1 MKWVKWVKESIV
13 REWKVEDR
21 KWLEMEQ
28 EEWGNGVNQK
38 YLI

>member
-1 MKWVKWVKESIV
+1 MI
-13 REWKVEDR
+13 REWKIEGR

-28 EEWGNGVNQK
+28 EEWANGVNQK